1 MCQKKHTAKHD
12 FAVYYIFAVCA
23 HGKKI
28 VWRVP
33 NRKHTAN
40 YRAHGKEPDYGS
52 ATEHAGWNM
61 GNPLEVI
68 LFFHLIKLL
77 FNEFIKDGFF
87 QLNSVLVTLVI
98 NHFMNNLAFPSLP
111 VLKPALMTPLYITDL
126 NPTPLN
132 RWWRGR
138 WSSVISYIW

>member
-1 MCQKKHTAKHD
+1 MPD
-12 FAVYYIFAVCA
+12 
-23 HGKKI
+23 
-28 VWRVP
+28 
-33 NRKHTAN
+33 RKHTAN
-40 YRAHGKEPDYGS
+40 YRAHGKEPDSGS
-52 ATEHAGWNM
+52 ATEHAVWNM

-132 RWWRGR
+132 RW
-138 WSSVISYIW
+138 